1 MPGFDQAPDFITP
14 DEYAPAVVIE
24 AKITNDDGTARDKFT
39 RIIHL
44 VEQSRQR
51 IAGGARVR
59 GDRLHRRPRLRH
71 RREDMRRSLV
81 ALEGKVFTLATL
93 KDLVASTGFGRFAS

>member
-1 MPGFDQAPDFITP
+1 M
-14 DEYAPAVVIE
+14 VIE

-39 RIIHL
+39 HIIHL

-51 IAGGARVR
+51 IAR
-59 GDRLHRRPRLRH
+59 GEPGFEVIACIDGRGFGI
-71 RREDMRRSLV
+71 RREDMRRLLV

-93 KDLVASTGFGRFAS
+93 KDLVANTGLSRFAS